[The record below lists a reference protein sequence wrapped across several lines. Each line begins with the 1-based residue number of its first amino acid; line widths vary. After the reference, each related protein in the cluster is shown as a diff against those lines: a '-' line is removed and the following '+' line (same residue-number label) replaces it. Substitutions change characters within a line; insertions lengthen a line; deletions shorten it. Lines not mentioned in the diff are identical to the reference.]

1 MTPKRQSVGLAGSL
15 FVSACCLG
23 AGPILAGLAAALGFS
38 AFHSILNVYVL
49 LPLMTVSVLWV
60 VWNLR
65 IQGNALAGSALRY
78 PPFWSGLIGGS
89 VAWVGVLLPHVVAGT
104 KHVGTDL
111 IIVGMALFIGAS
123 LWSVIDQRRRLGA
136 SARSA

>member
-1 MTPKRQSVGLAGSL
+1 MILKRQSFGLAGSL

-38 AFHSILNVYVL
+38 AFGSILNIYVFAS
-49 LPLMTVSVLWV
+49 LMAVSVLWV

-89 VAWVGVLLPHVVAGT
+89 VAWIGVLLPHVVAGT
-104 KHVGTDL
+104 KHVWAVL
-111 IIVGMALFIGAS
+111 IVVGMALFIGAS
-123 LWSVIDQRRRLGA
+123 IWSVIDQRRRPTG
-136 SARSA
+136 SARSS